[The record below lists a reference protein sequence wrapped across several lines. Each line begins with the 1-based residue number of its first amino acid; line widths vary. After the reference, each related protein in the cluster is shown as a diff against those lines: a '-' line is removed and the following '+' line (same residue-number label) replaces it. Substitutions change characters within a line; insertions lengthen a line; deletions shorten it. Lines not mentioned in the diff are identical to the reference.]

1 MNTHNSNERQLVVFD
16 LAGESFGV
24 DINTVRAII
33 RMQHVTRVPDAPA
46 YVEGVMN
53 LRGTVI
59 PVVDLRLRFGLE
71 VTETT
76 VASRVVVVDIGGAGI
91 VVIVDGVR
99 AVLRIPASSVEAP
112 STVITTMDSYYLD
125 GIANLDG
132 RLLILLDI
140 ERALAECAQVAL
152 LLASREQTAIAA

>member
-1 MNTHNSNERQLVVFD
+1 MNNQNSNERQLVVFD

-24 DINTVRAII
+24 DINTVREII

-71 VTETT
+71 VTEAT
-76 VASRVVVVDIGGAGI
+76 AHSRVVVVDIGGAGI
-91 VVIVDGVR
+91 GVIVDGVR
-99 AVLRIPASSVEAP
+99 EVLRIPSDSVQAP
-112 STVITTMDSYYLD
+112 SSVITTMDSYYLE
-125 GIANLDG
+125 GIANLEG

-140 ERALAECAQVAL
+140 ERALAERAQVAL
-152 LLASREQTAIAA
+152 SLAEREQLAVAA